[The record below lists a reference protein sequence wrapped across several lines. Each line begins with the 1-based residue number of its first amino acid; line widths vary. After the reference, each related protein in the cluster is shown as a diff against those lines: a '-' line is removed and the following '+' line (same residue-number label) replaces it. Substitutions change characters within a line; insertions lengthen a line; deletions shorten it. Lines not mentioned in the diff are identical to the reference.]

1 MLVIGIVFI
10 VLASV
15 FFITCN
21 LLCCLCAGRGGGRS
35 KKSPDVEKGMKKTI
49 TSTGSRATRDGNMVV
64 LAGAGGAVVGTA
76 IANGVMTSNDKRDRD
91 NKGGNSNIS
100 GGCGVVVGGDG
111 GGGMDNSDTN
121 HGCCC
126 GGGGG
131 DGGGCGGGCGGCGG

>member
-21 LLCCLCAGRGGGRS
+21 LLCCLCAGRGGGRT
-35 KKSPDVEKGMKKTI
+35 KKSPDVEKGMKK

-64 LAGAGGAVVGTA
+64 LAGAGGVVVGTA
-76 IANGVMTSNDKRDRD
+76 IASGVSNDKRDCD
-91 NKGGNSNIS
+91 NKGGNNNIS
-100 GGCGVVVGGDG
+100 GGCGVAVGGGG
-111 GGGMDNSDTN
+111 GGGMDNSGTN

-126 GGGGG
+126 GCGGG
-131 DGGGCGGGCGGCGG
+131 DGGGCGGCGGCGG

>member
-10 VLASV
+10 VLSSV

-21 LLCCLCAGRGGGRS
+21 LLCCLCAGRGGGRT
-35 KKSPDVEKGMKKTI
+35 KKLSNIEKGTKKTT
-49 TSTGSRATRDGNMVV
+49 TSIGSRATRDGNMVV

-76 IANGVMTSNDKRDRD
+76 IASGVMTSNDKRDCD

-100 GGCGVVVGGDG
+100 GGCGVVVGG
-111 GGGMDNSDTN
+111 GGMDNSGTN